1 MLRKKLYLILLI
13 VAAIAVGVYFLCFPS
28 GKYRFVN
35 QEIILNDCDGE
46 DCAEVSINY
55 LLCKSPR
62 DFAKIFNDSLQR
74 QLIRKLIAK
83 DTLMDVEEAGN
94 LFLSQYKSD
103 KQQFEGITPYQ
114 IQIVDTIT
122 FQNHSLVSLQRSGS
136 EYLGGAHPIDWI
148 TYWNFKPT
156 GEVYTQEDLFTDKRK
171 ILDLAEKYFR
181 KTFNLSANQE
191 LKDGGFVFQNDI
203 FALPKNIGF
212 DKDNLIL
219 LYNPYEIAPYS
230 TGIMEVKIPLNEV
243 IPWLSFNLKDEKK

>member
-28 GKYRFVN
+28 GKYRFIN
-35 QEIILNDCDGE
+35 QEIILEDCDGE

-114 IQIVDTIT
+114 IQIFPKKYRNVLPDRIATPY
-122 FQNHSLVSLQRSGS
+122 NRHSPRSVISLS
-136 EYLGGAHPIDWI
+136 
-148 TYWNFKPT
+148 
-156 GEVYTQEDLFTDKRK
+156 
-171 ILDLAEKYFR
+171 
-181 KTFNLSANQE
+181 
-191 LKDGGFVFQNDI
+191 
-203 FALPKNIGF
+203 
-212 DKDNLIL
+212 
-219 LYNPYEIAPYS
+219 
-230 TGIMEVKIPLNEV
+230 
-243 IPWLSFNLKDEKK
+243 

>member
-103 KQQFEGITPYQ
+103 KQQFEGIAPYPDCRYHYFPEPLLG
-114 IQIVDTIT
+114 IASALWFRILRRCSPYWLDY
-122 FQNHSLVSLQRSGS
+122 LLELQAYGRSIYPRRPLHRQKENIRSG
-136 EYLGGAHPIDWI
+136 
-148 TYWNFKPT
+148 
-156 GEVYTQEDLFTDKRK
+156 RK
-171 ILDLAEKYFR
+171 IF
-181 KTFNLSANQE
+181 
-191 LKDGGFVFQNDI
+191 
-203 FALPKNIGF
+203 
-212 DKDNLIL
+212 
-219 LYNPYEIAPYS
+219 
-230 TGIMEVKIPLNEV
+230 
-243 IPWLSFNLKDEKK
+243 